1 MPPPHLSVR
10 LSRSLSPSV
19 SLSLS
24 LPHDSAASAR
34 ALAVSGDSAEVAA
47 AGECDVVINER
58 STVLIYRRCS

>member
-10 LSRSLSPSV
+10 LSRSLSL